1 MAVKILGL
9 TDFAKD
15 WFGFAAFVHENSL
28 KVIKQGYNS
37 KYLPRI
43 KIPLS
48 HSCQFGYASVAQW

>member
-37 KYLPRI
+37 KYLARI
-43 KIPLS
+43 KDP
-48 HSCQFGYASVAQW
+48 